1 MIEKRNMTE
10 EKAAAGDAG
19 VFDDLVDMA
28 AGKLDRARRGR
39 PADPRRRE
47 RELAREAAEGPG
59 PDTAAC

>member
-28 AGKLDRARRGR
+28 AGKLDRARKGR
-39 PADPRRRE
+39 PADPRGQE
-47 RELAREAAEGPG
+47 RKLAREAAGRPG
-59 PDTAAC
+59 PETAVC